1 MCSLPIECVLCH
13 ATMAAFLQHRTGYCV
28 CVCVCVCVFVC
39 LRERESVCVCSQ
51 HTHTHTHKQVSRI
64 HESLEKVAYMDARVD
79 ELDNKINHVIQV

>member
-1 MCSLPIECVLCH
+1 MFSATLPWLLFFNTAQGTV
-13 ATMAAFLQHRTGYCV
+13 CV
-28 CVCVCVCVFVC
+28 CVCVCVCVFE
-39 LRERESVCVCSQ
+39 RERERVCVCSQ